1 MFSRTIDPA
10 TGGASRS
17 GTVVG
22 ERVVELDRERE
33 RVNAAY
39 LAALGELAAGGLHEV
54 DGAVSAAGWVAHRCE
69 VSGARARSEVRTA
82 TGLRSMPHVAEALG
96 DGGLCVAKVELLAKA
111 RAGVDAGLF
120 ADHEEHLVATIA
132 GLTVDHAA
140 QAVRYW
146 LACALAETERDGDP
160 GERLRERRRL
170 HLSPTLDG
178 TWKLDATLG
187 PEVGARIKATIDARY
202 DDLRRNEEP
211 DARLQP
217 GQRRA
222 DALADLL
229 LGGAGA
235 EPDDSADR
243 DDHDDASD
251 QDHGDTADHDDTAG
265 CDDRFGVV
273 GGADQDDSAQQDVRG
288 GGGDDGGQDE
298 AHGSPGGDP
307 PADQDH
313 TGTDGTRPGGSN
325 GNTTT
330 PKAAKKPW
338 RLPPPAP
345 DFTMAFDADAL
356 LDGRDVLGELAAG
369 IPLFMSAGR
378 RLLCNCTLSAVVFHG
393 TQPIDLGRQARLPTR
408 AQRRA
413 LAIRDDGCRFPGCDR
428 DLRWCDAHHILH
440 WLDHGPTDIDNLV
453 LLCRY
458 HHHLVHEG
466 GFTLTGL
473 VSEGLEFRRPDG
485 SLITSP
491 RTGPPSLFHLPTTRP
506 PPKPPPFAA
515 A

>member
-1 MFSRTIDPA
+1 MFPTTIDPA
-10 TGGASRS
+10 TAGASRS

-111 RAGVDAGLF
+111 RSMVDAEVF
-120 ADHEEHLVATIA
+120 AGHEEHLVATIA
-132 GLTVDHAA
+132 PLTVDHAA
-140 QAVRYW
+140 HAVRYW
-146 LACALAETERDGDP
+146 LACALAETEGDGDP

-178 TWKLDATLG
+178 TWKLDGTLD
-187 PEVGARIKATIDARY
+187 PEVGARIKATIDGRY

-211 DARLQP
+211 EARLQP

-229 LGGAGA
+229 LGGAGT
-235 EPDDSADR
+235 EPDNSADR
-243 DDHDDASD
+243 DDRADR
-251 QDHGDTADHDDTAG
+251 GDTAD
-265 CDDRFGVV
+265 CDDCADRGDTTDCEDGAGVDD
-273 GGADQDDSAQQDVRG
+273 GADQDTSAE
-288 GGGDDGGQDE
+288 QDE
-298 AHGSPGGDP
+298 RAGVADDRAQGGAHGSAGGDP
-307 PADQDH
+307 PTDR
-313 TGTDGTRPGGSN
+313 TGTDGTEPGGSN

-378 RLLCNCTLSAVVFHG
+378 RLLCNCTLSTVVFHG

-413 LAIRDDGCRFPGCDR
+413 LAIRDDGCQFPGCDR